1 MGTIHDPKSHVFT
14 RSDVNLAANIFEQAI
29 LKRFGEI
36 WSPKSDGQYTGKAWE
51 ARSVLAF
58 DPGTWRLVEAAIHA
72 GAIRAF
78 GKIEKREAGTVL
90 RFIIFYEK
98 AKPDEHH

>member
-1 MGTIHDPKSHVFT
+1 MSIIQKPHTFS
-14 RSDVNLAANIFEQAI
+14 RSDMNLAVNVFEQAI

-36 WSPKSDGQYTGKAWE
+36 HRPLSDAEWKGKAWD
-51 ARSVLAF
+51 ARSVLSF

-90 RFIIFYEK
+90 RFILFYEQAKREAK
-98 AKPDEHH
+98 A

>member
-1 MGTIHDPKSHVFT
+1 MTLIHKPYTFS
-14 RSDVNLAANIFEQAI
+14 RSDVNLAENVLQQAI

-36 WSPKSDGQYTGKAWE
+36 YKPLSDAEWKGKSWE

-58 DPGTWRLVEAAIHA
+58 DTGCWYLVEKAKHA

-78 GKIEKREAGTVL
+78 GKIERREAGTLL
-90 RFIIFYEK
+90 RFIIFYEEER
-98 AKPDEHH
+98 ADRIS